1 MLAETFKKFKELA
14 DKKKEI
20 LDEDIVSLVDNS
32 IVNTKSRYQLV
43 DLSVNCATSEPASA
57 KVKIKIDNDEV
68 ASTFF
73 SKDGPVDAIF
83 NAIKNIIPHNAKLEL
98 YQVQAVTEGID
109 AQATVAVRL
118 KQNNRIFS
126 ANGAD
131 TNVLVASAAA
141 YINCLEKLQ
150 TNSKGE

>member
-1 MLAETFKKFKELA
+1 
-14 DKKKEI
+14 
-20 LDEDIVSLVDNS
+20 
-32 IVNTKSRYQLV
+32 
-43 DLSVNCATSEPASA
+43 
-57 KVKIKIDNDEV
+57 
-68 ASTFF
+68 
-73 SKDGPVDAIF
+73 VDAIF
-83 NAIKNIIPHNAKLEL
+83 NAIKNIIPHSAELEL

-131 TNVLVASAAA
+131 TNVLVASAVS

-150 TNSKGE
+150 THSKGE